1 MRVQC
6 GEIRI
11 DGDSRQIWRGSEPI
25 HLTRKAFD
33 LLLLLLNQRPA
44 VVSAA
49 AIHAALWP
57 DTFVSE
63 SSLQR
68 LVFEVRQALGDD
80 GQRQALVRTV
90 HGVGYA
96 FGGEA
101 TVIDD
106 PRASAVRVLAWLVAA
121 TRRVPLREGENIL
134 GRAGDEVI
142 VIDAATISRRHAR
155 IVVSD
160 GAWVEDLGS
169 KNGTW
174 VGETKIEGPTP
185 LADGDAIRLGSV
197 QFTFRRAR
205 GTESTAT
212 LTGMTPS

>member
-11 DGDSRQIWRGSEPI
+11 DGITRQIWKGSEPI

-33 LLLLLLNQRPA
+33 LLLLLLSQRPA
-44 VVSAA
+44 VVSSA
-49 AIHAALWP
+49 AIHAHLWP
-57 DTFVSE
+57 DTFVAE
-63 SSLQR
+63 SSVQR
-68 LVFEVRQALGDD
+68 LVFDIRQALGDD
-80 GQRQALVRTV
+80 GQRQALIRTV

-96 FGGEA
+96 FGGDA
-101 TVIDD
+101 AAIDD
-106 PRASAVRVLAWLVAA
+106 SPAASVRVLAWLVAPN
-121 TRRVPLREGENIL
+121 RRVPLHEGENVL

-155 IVVSD
+155 IVVS
-160 GAWVEDLGS
+160 GRAWVEDLGS

-174 VGETKIEGPTP
+174 VGDTKIGGPTP
-185 LADGDAIRLGSV
+185 LADGDALRLGSV
-197 QFTFRRAR
+197 RFTFRLAR

-212 LTGMTPS
+212 LTVTPS